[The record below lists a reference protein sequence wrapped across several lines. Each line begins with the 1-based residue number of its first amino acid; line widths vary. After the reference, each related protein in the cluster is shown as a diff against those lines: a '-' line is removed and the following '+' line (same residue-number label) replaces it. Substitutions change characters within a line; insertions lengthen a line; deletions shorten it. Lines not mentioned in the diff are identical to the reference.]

1 MGATVT
7 GNYAGHR
14 NVFNVGFEMVRV
26 RTSSRAML
34 AVYIA
39 IHTYIVML
47 DSEDST
53 VTYTA
58 VSSPFEGLLD
68 IGSPGVDAMMLEDP
82 HAYVVVAFQAPPS
95 PDYVSGSEEQEQAPP
110 LPEFVLEPVYP
121 EFMPLED
128 DVLLVEE
135 QPLPAAVS
143 PTTDSP
149 GYIPESDPEE
159 DPEEDDDEDPEEDLA
174 DYPTNRDDDD
184 DEEEEEEPSRDE
196 ADDEEDDEDDEKEEE
211 HPASADT
218 VPPPPVYR
226 TTTRISNPAQAL
238 VPFLS
243 KEEVERFLTIPTLP
257 PSPLTPLIIRPLH
270 SYHLTDCSITTL
282 TYITS
287 TTTFQSPSTSHLLPL
302 PPPIILSHTKAPMAM
317 MMTVVPSTYTLAPP
331 SGTLPLLPI
340 PLPTSLPPLLLP
352 STDRKADR
360 PEVCL
365 PPQKRTDYGFIATLD
380 PDIRRDPKRD
390 VGYRITDTWDEML
403 DIDKIYGRLDE
414 AQVAR
419 AVLRVRSTLLIER
432 EARLSR
438 EAWRRSVATSDAA
451 YFEVMALRT
460 IVLGQQGE
468 IAAMR
473 AADRTL

>member
-1 MGATVT
+1 
-7 GNYAGHR
+7 
-14 NVFNVGFEMVRV
+14 
-26 RTSSRAML
+26 
-34 AVYIA
+34 
-39 IHTYIVML
+39 IVML

-82 HAYVVVAFQAPPS
+82 YAYMVVAFQAPPS

-128 DVLLVEE
+128 DVLLAEE

-143 PTTDSP
+143 PTADSP
-149 GYIPESDPEE
+149 GYIPKSDLEE
-159 DPEEDDDEDPEEDLA
+159 DPEEDDDEDPEEDPA

-184 DEEEEEEPSRDE
+184 EEEEEEEPSGDE
-196 ADDEEDDEDDEKEEE
+196 ADDEEEDEDDENEEE
-211 HPASADT
+211 HPASADS
-218 VPPPPVYR
+218 VPPPPVHR
-226 TTTRISNPAQAL
+226 TTVRISIPAQAL

-243 KEEVERFLTIPTLP
+243 EEEVERFLTIPTLP
-257 PSPLTPLIIRPLH
+257 PSPLTPL
-270 SYHLTDCSITTL
+270 SS
-282 TYITS
+282 
-287 TTTFQSPSTSHLLPL
+287 PL
-302 PPPIILSHTKAPMAM
+302 PQIPSPPLPAPMAM
-317 MMTVVPSTYTLAPP
+317 MMTVIPSTYTLAPP

-365 PPQKRTDYGFIATLD
+365 PPQKRLCIAQD
-380 PDIRRDPKRD
+380 VRRDPKRD

-403 DIDKIYGRLDE
+403 VGMPGAPVTDDTE
-414 AQVAR
+414 
-419 AVLRVRSTLLIER
+419 
-432 EARLSR
+432 
-438 EAWRRSVATSDAA
+438 
-451 YFEVMALRT
+451 
-460 IVLGQQGE
+460 LG
-468 IAAMR
+468 
-473 AADRTL
+473 